1 MAGLFPY
8 RLQQGVVATACIAV
22 CAIFSGPASA
32 ALIIRYG
39 GNSITQ
45 GGTGI
50 LDVLISSDAAGG
62 TPDLLD
68 SFSGHFQI
76 APVGGAVSNGVQFA
90 TVQAES
96 QLGNPAYVFSGD
108 SLGEGG
114 GIPLGSVLTLVNNN
128 DTYIAGDGTVSG
140 SGMPLSISS
149 GTFLLFRLNL
159 DATLANL
166 GDQFTVSLINDGFT
180 AFQNPVFA
188 NLSLDTSSFDAN
200 TMTAV
205 PEPSSG
211 IMLLLAA
218 LGVGIY
224 RLRRRAQFPE
234 KSEALWISP
243 HAQSATVLLRV
254 KVVTSQ
260 P

>member
-166 GDQFTVSLINDGFT
+166 GDQFTVSLINDGDTEFLEP
-180 AFQNPVFA
+180 QPGFA
-188 NLSLDTSSFDAN
+188 NLSLSASSFDPN
-200 TMTAV
+200 TITAV

-211 IMLLLAA
+211 IMLLLAVLGIGIVRQRQHQA
-218 LGVGIY
+218 L
-224 RLRRRAQFPE
+224 
-234 KSEALWISP
+234 K
-243 HAQSATVLLRV
+243 
-254 KVVTSQ
+254 
-260 P
+260 